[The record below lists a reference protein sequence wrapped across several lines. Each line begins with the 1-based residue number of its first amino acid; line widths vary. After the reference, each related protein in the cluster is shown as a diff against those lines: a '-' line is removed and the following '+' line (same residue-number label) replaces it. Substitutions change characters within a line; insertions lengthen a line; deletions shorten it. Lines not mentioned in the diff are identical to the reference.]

1 MTEIWVC
8 PNCGHE
14 FDPTEQEPY
23 WITDSVY
30 IDCPECGGYMSTD
43 EQFVDG
49 WRKKR
54 DRR

>member
-23 WITDSVY
+23 WDGDAVLIT
-30 IDCPECGGYMSTD
+30 CPKCERYMNTEFAKD
-43 EQFVDG
+43 

-54 DRR
+54 GRR